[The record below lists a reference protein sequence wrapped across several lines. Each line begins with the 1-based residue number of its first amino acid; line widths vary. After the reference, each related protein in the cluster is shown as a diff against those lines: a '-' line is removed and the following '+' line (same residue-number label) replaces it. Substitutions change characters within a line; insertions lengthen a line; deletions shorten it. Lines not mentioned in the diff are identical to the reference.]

1 MKLIKR
7 INKSSVGQK
16 VLGFIIFIITKFIFT
31 SIKWECLDLD
41 NKNLIFKNK
50 KPYIFCCWHNK
61 LFLGPHFLPKNLT
74 HNVLISGHSDAL
86 VTVILLKLLKLNIIF
101 GSSMKGGTNAFLK
114 MVKSIRKGESV
125 SITPDGPRG
134 PREKVKEGIIK
145 LAQVTG
151 APIIPLV
158 WYTEKYKKLNSWDQ
172 FIIPY
177 PFSKGSY
184 LFGKAIFIE
193 RKLSEQQLKVEK
205 QKVENVL
212 KNLTLLSEKK
222 HKKE

>member
-7 INKSSVGQK
+7 INKSSIGQK
-16 VLGFIIFIITKFIFT
+16 ILGFFIFVITKFIFY
-31 SIKWECLDLD
+31 SIRWNCLDLN
-41 NKNLIFKNK
+41 NKNLIFKSK
-50 KPYIFCCWHNK
+50 KTYIFCCWHNK
-61 LFLGPHFLPKNLT
+61 LFLGPHFLPKHLT

-86 VTVILLKLLKLNIIF
+86 VTVILLKLLKLKIVF
-101 GSSMKGGTNAFLK
+101 GSSMKGGTKAFLK
-114 MVKSIRKGESV
+114 LVKSIREGECV

-158 WYTEKYKKLNSWDQ
+158 WNTEKYKILDSWDK
-172 FIIPY
+172 FVIPY

-184 LFGKAIFIE
+184 IFGKAIFIE
-193 RKLSEQQLKVEK
+193 RKLSENQFEAKK
-205 QKVENVL
+205 QKVENTL
-212 KNLTLLSEKK
+212 KKLTLLSEKK
-222 HKKE
+222 YK